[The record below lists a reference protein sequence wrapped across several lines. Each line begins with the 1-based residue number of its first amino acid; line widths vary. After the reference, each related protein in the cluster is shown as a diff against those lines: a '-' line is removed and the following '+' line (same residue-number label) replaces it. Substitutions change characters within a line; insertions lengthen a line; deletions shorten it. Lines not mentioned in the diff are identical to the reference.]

1 MQKVK
6 KIKIILV
13 LIYLIILSSFLIL
26 LFSKFSLQEIASYDF
41 IKNNRNYFFDLKNS
55 NLILLSLFFFIGTII
70 WVFLLGFG
78 SPLALIAGFIFGK
91 WLGIFLLI
99 FGMSFG
105 ATILYTFGNYFLKD
119 IIKEKFSTK
128 FKNLEEKFKKSEFI
142 YLLLYRFIG
151 GVPFAISNL
160 LPCIFNVKVSNFF
173 WATLLGLFPQLF
185 LIVSLGSGL
194 EKIINQNLKFPLIT
208 DLIFLPE
215 IYQPI
220 GAFIFLIL
228 ITYFLKRIF
237 YDKKN

>member
-6 KIKIILV
+6 KIKIILG

>member
-6 KIKIILV
+6 KIKIILG
-13 LIYLIILSSFLIL
+13 LIYLIILTSFLLL

-41 IKNNRNYFFDLKNS
+41 IKNNRDYFFDIKNS
-55 NLILLSLFFFIGTII
+55 NLFLLSLLFFIGTIF

-91 WLGIFLLI
+91 WLGIFLLV

-105 ATILYTFGNYFLKD
+105 ATILYSFGNYFLKD
-119 IIKEKFSTK
+119 FIKEKFSTK
-128 FKNLEEKFKKSEFI
+128 FQNLEHKFKKSEFL

-160 LPCIFNVKVSNFF
+160 LPCIFNVKKTNFF

-185 LIVSLGSGL
+185 LIVSIGNGL
-194 EKIINQNLKFPLIT
+194 EKIIDQNLEFPKIT
-208 DLIFLPE
+208 DLIFVPE

-220 GAFIFLIL
+220 LAFIILIL
-228 ITYFLKRIF
+228 ITFFLKRIF
-237 YDKKN
+237 YDNKK